1 MKILKNILL
10 VIVGIIVLIL
20 VVAIFVPKEYAVERA
35 MTIDRPASEVFDY
48 VVLLKNQDNYSVWA
62 QKDPNMKKSFSGED
76 GTVGFI
82 SAWESEDEEVG
93 RGEQEII
100 KIEQYFRVDY
110 ELRFFE
116 PFEATDNAYMI
127 TEVVSANQTKVKWGF
142 NGKIP
147 YPMNLMLLFIN
158 MEEEL
163 GTALSDGLNNLQAI
177 LENS

>member
-10 VIVGIIVLIL
+10 VIVGIVVLIL
-20 VVAIFVPKEYAVERA
+20 VVAIFVPREYAVERA
-35 MTIDRPASEVFDY
+35 MTIDLPATEVFDY

-62 QKDPNMKKSFSGED
+62 QKDPNMKKSYSGED
-76 GTVGFI
+76 GTVGFV
-82 SAWESEDEEVG
+82 SAWDSNDEEVG

-100 KIEQYFRVDY
+100 KIDQNFRIDY
-110 ELRFFE
+110 ELRFYE

-127 TEVVSANQTKVKWGF
+127 TEVVSSSQTKVKWGF

-147 YPMNLMLLFIN
+147 YPMNLMLLYIN

-163 GTALSDGLNNLQAI
+163 GTALSDGLNNLQAV
-177 LENS
+177 LEN

>member
-10 VIVGIIVLIL
+10 VIIGIVVLIL

-48 VVLLKNQDNYSVWA
+48 VVLLKNQDNYSTWA

-76 GTVGFI
+76 GTVGFV
-82 SAWESEDEEVG
+82 SAWDSEDEEVG

-100 KIEQYFRVDY
+100 KIDQNFRIDY
-110 ELRFFE
+110 ELRFYE

-127 TEVVSANQTKVKWGF
+127 TEVVSAEQTKVKWGF
-142 NGKIP
+142 NGKFP
-147 YPMNLMLLFIN
+147 YPMNLMLLYIN

-177 LENS
+177 LEN